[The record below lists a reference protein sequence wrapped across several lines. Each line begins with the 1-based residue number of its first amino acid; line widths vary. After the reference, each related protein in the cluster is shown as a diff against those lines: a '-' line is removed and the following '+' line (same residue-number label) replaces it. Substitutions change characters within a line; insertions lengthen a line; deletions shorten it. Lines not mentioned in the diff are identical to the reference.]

1 MNYKSYFKTGLCTF
15 CLILF
20 LCVTGFGQ
28 NISHE
33 VKKGETLFSI
43 AQQYEASMQQIRE
56 WNNLSSNEL
65 NIGQVLIVGKEPG
78 TETEKDSL
86 THTVQKQETLFSISK
101 QYGVTITELKSW
113 NNLENNNLNL
123 GQKLRVYPTR
133 TASREE
139 KSIVDNN
146 SENIQNNEYYTV
158 KSGDSLYR
166 IAQTHN
172 MTVGQLKE
180 LNGLETNNIRVGQRL
195 TVRGNS
201 SPPSVAENANS
212 SPQGKFISYRVT
224 EEDKNIQQILRK
236 FEMDE
241 YEFKAL
247 NPSVNPETISRG
259 QQLTILAPP
268 SRSYENPYRT
278 NAGLKDLGSAPVT
291 RYSDSEKGKPT
302 TNGELYNPKA
312 LTAAHSNISMGTVVY
327 IQNPANQRGVYIRI
341 NDRISG
347 SGFKLSEAAWQ
358 TLQFRSAKPT
368 VNIFQD

>member
-1 MNYKSYFKTGLCTF
+1 MDYKNYFKTGLCTF
-15 CLILF
+15 CLVLF
-20 LCVTGFGQ
+20 LCVTGYSQ
-28 NISHE
+28 NISHK
-33 VKKGETLFSI
+33 VKQGETLFNI

-65 NIGQVLIVGKEPG
+65 YIGQVLTVGKEPG
-78 TETEKDSL
+78 SKTEKDSL
-86 THTVQKQETLFSISK
+86 IHTVKKQETLFSISK
-101 QYGVTITELKSW
+101 KYGVTITELKSW

-123 GQKLRVYPTR
+123 GQQLQIYPSR
-133 TASREE
+133 TTNRED
-139 KSIVDNN
+139 KSVVGN
-146 SENIQNNEYYTV
+146 SDEVQNNQFYTV

-166 IAQTHN
+166 IAQIHN
-172 MTVGQLKE
+172 MDVDELKE

-201 SPPSVAENANS
+201 SPPSVSENASS

-224 EEDKNIQQILRK
+224 EEDENIQQILRK

-241 YEFKAL
+241 YEYRAL
-247 NPSVNPETISRG
+247 NPSVDPKSISRG
-259 QQLTILAPP
+259 QQLTLLAPP

-291 RYSDSEKGKPT
+291 RYSDSERGKPT

-347 SGFKLSEAAWQ
+347 SGLKLSEAAWE
-358 TLQFRSAKPT
+358 TLQFRGSKQT